1 MLLGGTDLKIFKI
14 PAGVYAANCYIVVD
28 DSTNKAMVI
37 DPGGS
42 ADDILSFISR
52 NLLGVE
58 YIALTHGHADHIGG
72 VKSLQTSLNVPI
84 MAHIDEKD
92 LLKDAD
98 KNLSSQMAME
108 ATEIDPTI
116 FLKDGDKFS
125 LGSLEVSVIH
135 TPGHTEGGICFK
147 IEDNL
152 FSGDTLFKGSIGRSD
167 LHGGNS
173 KALID
178 SITEKILNL
187 GDDIKVWPGH
197 GEATT
202 IGEEKLFNPHLN

>member
-1 MLLGGTDLKIFKI
+1 MLLGGTELKIFKI

-28 DSTNKAMVI
+28 ENTNKAMVI
-37 DPGGS
+37 DPGGN
-42 ADDILSFISR
+42 ADELLQFI
-52 NLLGVE
+52 NKNYLGVE

-72 VKSLQTSLNVPI
+72 VKSLQISLNAPI
-84 MAHIDEKD
+84 MAHVDEIE

-98 KNLSSQMAME
+98 KNLSSQMAMD
-108 ATEIDPTI
+108 AIEIEPSI
-116 FLKDGDKFS
+116 LLKDGHKFF
-125 LGSLEVSVIH
+125 LGSVEVSVIH
-135 TPGHTEGGICFK
+135 TPGHTEGGICFR

-167 LHGGNS
+167 LHGGNP

-178 SITEKILNL
+178 SITGKLLNL

-197 GEATT
+197 GEVTT